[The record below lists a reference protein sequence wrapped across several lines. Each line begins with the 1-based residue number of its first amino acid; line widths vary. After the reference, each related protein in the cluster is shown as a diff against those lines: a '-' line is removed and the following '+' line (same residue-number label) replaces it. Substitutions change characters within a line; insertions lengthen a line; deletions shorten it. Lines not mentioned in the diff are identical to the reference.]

1 MVGTSHS
8 ALGGFPVRTVIGFV
22 LIAASFAVVAVKV
35 VPRLAAGAQLTVATA
50 ETATVPSRIRPAGGF
65 KVAIPADE
73 NGHYFA
79 SAVVNG
85 HTIEVVVDTGATSVA
100 LTSETARRLGLKLQ
114 PADFDIPISTANG
127 VIAAAEV
134 TLSEIR
140 VGSITLRNINAMV
153 VPGDALGVNL
163 LGMTFLNRL
172 TKFEVAGGQLLLV
185 D

>member
-1 MVGTSHS
+1 MLAASHS
-8 ALGGFPVRTVIGFV
+8 ALGELPVRTVVGFV
-22 LIAASFAVVAVKV
+22 LVAASIAMLAVKF
-35 VPRLAAGAQLTVATA
+35 VPKVATGAEPTVATA
-50 ETATVPSRIRPAGGF
+50 ETATAPSRIRPVGGF

-73 NGHYFA
+73 SGHYFA
-79 SAVVNG
+79 NAIVNG
-85 HTIEVVVDTGATSVA
+85 HSIEVVVDTGATSVA
-100 LTSETARRLGLKLQ
+100 LTSETARRLGLKLDVS
-114 PADFDIPISTANG
+114 DFDMPISTANG

-172 TKFEVAGGQLLLV
+172 TRFEVAGGQLLLV